1 MKMNATA
8 LRLEACSG
16 PPSKVLRSQ
25 RRAYKR
31 FDARPTS
38 SGSDAPK
45 NIGGSE
51 AASQEVMPGKS
62 SGEVMLACA
71 RKKEILDAIAHVAG
85 SY

>member
-1 MKMNATA
+1 MNATV
-8 LRLEACSG
+8 LRLEAFSG
-16 PPSKVLRSQ
+16 PPSKVLRPPKEKKKNQS
-25 RRAYKR
+25 R
-31 FDARPTS
+31 
-38 SGSDAPK
+38 SDAPK
-45 NIGGSE
+45 NIGGSD